1 MWHQKRRRPLFIF
14 FSFNAIHLKFCN
26 NIELTIPKK
35 RMFFVFQILAFLQEN
50 DVTKFPPNFV
60 FSIMGYLMMVSERS
74 QHRDVKSEKNLKYA
88 YPLKRYSVFKS
99 EFPAI
104 LCYF

>member
-1 MWHQKRRRPLFIF
+1 M
-14 FSFNAIHLKFCN
+14 
-26 NIELTIPKK
+26 ELTIPKK
-35 RMFFVFQILAFLQEN
+35 RMFVVFQILREN

-74 QHRDVKSEKNLKYA
+74 HHRDVKSEKNLKYA
-88 YPLKRYSVFKS
+88 YPLKRYSVFKF